1 MMMKITYAPNNYSA
15 TGVVA
20 FASWENKELQA
31 AIRLAFRESPQED
44 IVEIIIERDG
54 IKAVFETR
62 ASCVK

>member
-1 MMMKITYAPNNYSA
+1 MKINYAPNNYSP

-20 FASWENKELQA
+20 FASWENQDLQA
-31 AIRLAFRESPQED
+31 AIRLAFRESPRED
-44 IVEIIIERDG
+44 IVELVIERDG